1 MKKLKQFKI
10 LWDFIEKDKFKLIV
24 ASFIIF
30 IAGISSIFTGYLNG
44 AAVEAITKNALQD
57 ALKYLGIYFLIE
69 LFIEGFLHLFAHSLL
84 QKIESHLTRQLG
96 YETYKKALSLPAVAY
111 EDLTSGE
118 VINRITYDADTL
130 SFTFKNILEVFSHL
144 VGTIIIF
151 IYIVFNSILI
161 SIYILVF
168 VLLLIIVLK
177 IYTPK
182 MKKVHK
188 ERKQGQDKF
197 TSLTTESIR
206 GIREIK
212 TLGIKNNLLS
222 DMRDIMKYLIDKS
235 YKEVDVNN
243 RFRMINKILRATLEV
258 GTFIICIILL
268 YFNQITLT
276 FFIAMTYYIYRFM
289 YLMDSMENLTET
301 YQRVSVSLGRVSEIL
316 DNKLYQDVKFGTK
329 KLKDIKGVIEF
340 KNVSFAYP
348 KEKNTLKNFN
358 LLLEPNK
365 KIAIVGRSGQGKS
378 TLFNLITRIFD
389 PKYGSITIDGIDI
402 KELDEKTLRQQISII
417 RQEPFIFNRSIKDNF
432 KLIDPKITLDE
443 IRKYSKMAY
452 LDDYIM
458 SLPKKYNTFL
468 GEGGVNL
475 SGGQKQRLSI
485 ARTLAKN
492 SKIILFDEA
501 TSALDNSSQEYIKK
515 SIDELVKDHTVII
528 VAHRLST
535 IIDADIIYVVD
546 GGKII
551 AQGTHKELLKNNKQY
566 KTLYEKESLNS

>member
-96 YETYKKALSLPAVAY
+96 YETYKKALNLPAVAY

-458 SLPKKYNTFL
+458 SLPKKYNTIL